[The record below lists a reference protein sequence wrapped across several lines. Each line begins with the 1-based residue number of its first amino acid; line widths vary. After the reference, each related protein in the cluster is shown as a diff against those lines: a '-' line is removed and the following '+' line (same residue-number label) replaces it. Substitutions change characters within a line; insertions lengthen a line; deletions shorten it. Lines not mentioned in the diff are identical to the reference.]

1 MTKQKRFPKIKSLI
15 FLVLI
20 AGLFFISTEN
30 VLSKQSQKIFTTVST
45 GTQIIE
51 SELSPQIKKK
61 AVSAALTSS
70 VERAVSEVLSPE
82 LFASSLEKLYG
93 NVLSNPSKYI
103 LNYSVIAE
111 LKKDTQYIAAVKS
124 RIDLNILKKY
134 LKRYGVI
141 KTNNAKPSILLLI
154 SEQSDQDILPK
165 YWWGNNP
172 LPYESLV
179 SNEIIKFLAEEE
191 FIVAGGNLE
200 EVDLKK
206 YGIVFN
212 TIYDTSAA
220 MKLGQK
226 LKADIVIFGKA
237 KSFEALNRMGDEKTY
252 EADIALDMYNVNTQK
267 KISTFELKAIANNY
281 DNEEGNKNAL
291 IKVGKLAAED
301 ITAGAI
307 KYWEENILK
316 KEQIIETKIEGED
329 YLSSFILLRKT
340 MNNMPGI
347 KSVQTKE
354 LGADQAIVSILF
366 KGNAEKL
373 AQALLLKTFDSFGLE
388 IYNVK
393 DKSFTIK
400 FVSK

>member
-1 MTKQKRFPKIKSLI
+1 MTQKRRVPKIKTLI
-15 FLVLI
+15 FFVFI
-20 AGLFFISTEN
+20 PGLFFISTEN
-30 VLSKQSQKIFTTVST
+30 VLSRQGQKIFTTVST
-45 GTQIIE
+45 GTQAIA
-51 SELSPQIKKK
+51 SEFSPQIKKQ
-61 AVSAALTSS
+61 AISAALKSS
-70 VERAVSEVLSPE
+70 VERAVSEVISPE
-82 LFASSLEKLYG
+82 LFASNLENLHT
-93 NVLSNPSKYI
+93 NVLSNSSKYI

-111 LKKDTQYIAAVKS
+111 LKNSTQYIAAVKS
-124 RIDLNILKKY
+124 RIDLTLLKKY

-141 KTNNAKPSILLLI
+141 KTNSAKPSILLLI
-154 SEQSDQDILPK
+154 SEQRDQDILPQ
-165 YWWGNNP
+165 YWWDKNS
-172 LPYESLV
+172 LPYESFV
-179 SNEIIKFLAEEE
+179 SNEIIKFMTEEE
-191 FIVAGGNLE
+191 FVVVGGNIE

-212 TIYDTSAA
+212 SIYDTSAA

-226 LKADIVIFGKA
+226 LKADLVIFGKA

-252 EADIALDMYNVNTQK
+252 EADIAFDMYNVNTQK
-267 KISTFELKAIANNY
+267 KISNFELKAIANNY

-316 KEQIIETKIEGED
+316 KEQIIETRIEGED
-329 YLSSFILLRKT
+329 YLSSFVLLRKT

-354 LGADQAIVSILF
+354 LGADQAIVNILF